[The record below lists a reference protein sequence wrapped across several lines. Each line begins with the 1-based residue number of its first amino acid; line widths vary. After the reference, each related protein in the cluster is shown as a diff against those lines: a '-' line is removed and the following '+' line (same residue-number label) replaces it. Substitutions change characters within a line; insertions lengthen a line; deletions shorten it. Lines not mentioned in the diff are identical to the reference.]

1 VVCDV
6 IVAQTRAQLREAL
19 APTASAPNGIRG
31 AGTLVA
37 TMGALHRGHAALF
50 ELAASRPG
58 LRVASIFVNPTQFG
72 PGEDLDRYPRQLGAD
87 LDLCRAHGIDVVFA
101 PEVTQMYPG
110 GADRVTVD
118 PGPMGTILEGA
129 HRPGHFRGV
138 LTVVAKLLGLVA
150 PRAAI
155 FGQKDYQQLALVSA
169 MVDSLC
175 LPIEVVAAETVRDDD
190 GLALS
195 SRNQYLTPQER
206 ESALVLNEALDAGR
220 AAADSGAAA
229 VLAAAERTLQTR
241 PAVRVDYL
249 SLLTPDLSERCASGP
264 GRLLVAATIGSTRL
278 IDNVGVSVQEPPPTR
293 GAGDD

>member
-1 VVCDV
+1 M
-6 IVAQTRAQLREAL
+6 IVAETRAQLRAAL
-19 APTASAPNGIRG
+19 GGTPSTPDGLRG

-37 TMGALHRGHAALF
+37 TLGALHRGHAALF

-72 PGEDLDRYPRQLGAD
+72 PGEDFARYPRQLAAD

-101 PEVTQMYPG
+101 PAVKQMYPEG
-110 GADRVTVD
+110 DDRVTVD
-118 PGPMGTILEGA
+118 PGPLGGILEGA

-138 LTVVAKLLGLVA
+138 LTVVAKLFGLVA

-155 FGQKDYQQLALVSA
+155 FGEKDYQQLALVSA

-175 LPIEVVAAETVRDDD
+175 LPIDVVAAETVRDGD

-195 SRNQYLTPQER
+195 SRNRYLTPPER
-206 ESALVLNEALDAGR
+206 ESSLVLHQALEAGR
-220 AAADSGAAA
+220 AAGGKGAAA

-241 PAVRVDYL
+241 PGVRVDYL
-249 SLLTPDLSERCASGP
+249 SLLAPDLSQLRSSGP
-264 GRLLVAATIGSTRL
+264 ARLLVAASIGSTRL
-278 IDNVGVSVQEPPPTR
+278 IDNVAVSVQEPLSTP
-293 GAGDD
+293 GAGGD

>member
-1 VVCDV
+1 M
-6 IVAQTRAQLREAL
+6 IVAETRAQLREAL
-19 APTASAPNGIRG
+19 GGPAASAPDSGRG

-58 LRVASIFVNPTQFG
+58 MRVVSIFVNPTQFG
-72 PGEDLDRYPRQLGAD
+72 PNEDFARYPRQLAAD

-101 PEVTQMYPG
+101 PDVTQMYPG
-110 GADRVTVD
+110 GDDRVTVD
-118 PGPMGTILEGA
+118 PGPSGTILEGA

-138 LTVVAKLLGLVA
+138 LTVVAKLFGLVS

-175 LPIEVVAAETVRDDD
+175 LPIEVVAAETVRDGD

-195 SRNQYLTPQER
+195 SRNRYLSPEER
-206 ESALVLNEALDAGR
+206 DSSLVLNQALAAGR
-220 AAADSGAAA
+220 AAAGEGAAA
-229 VLAAAERTLQTR
+229 VLTAAQHTLQTC

-249 SLLTPDLSERCASGP
+249 ELLAPDLSELKGP
-264 GRLLVAATIGSTRL
+264 GPARLLVAATIGSTRL
-278 IDNVGVSVQEPPPTR
+278 IDNTAVSL
-293 GAGDD
+293 